1 MTIALTVLAF
11 VLGTVFGSFINC
23 AAWRIVH
30 KESVLH
36 GRSHCA
42 ECGHVLSAA
51 DLVPIFSWLFLRGRC
66 RYCGKKISPRYVI
79 AEALLGAVFAL
90 CYLRLGLS
98 WAALRAMG
106 LSTMLLG
113 ISLVDLDIQEI
124 PDQILV
130 YAIIWWLI
138 FVFLMPEGVRD
149 GMLGGILAAIFIG
162 GGMLMI
168 TLGFDK
174 VMKKETMGGGDIKL
188 LFVVSLYLGALVG
201 LMNLIISCIVGLAF
215 VYFMR
220 SNKIPF
226 GPSISIST
234 VFCLLFGREMINW
247 YAGFFR

>member
-1 MTIALTVLAF
+1 MTIALAVLAF
-11 VLGTVFGSFINC
+11 ILGAVFGSFINC
-23 AAWRIVH
+23 AAWRVVH

-42 ECGHVLSAA
+42 ECGHTLSAL
-51 DLVPIFSWLFLRGRC
+51 DLVPIFSWLFLGGKC
-66 RYCGKKISPRYVI
+66 RYCGKKISPRYLIV
-79 AEALLGAVFAL
+79 ELVLGAVFTVTF
-90 CYLRLGLS
+90 LRLGLS
-98 WAALRAMG
+98 WATLRAMG
-106 LSTMLLG
+106 LTVMLMGL
-113 ISLVDLDIQEI
+113 SLVDLDIQEI
-124 PDQILV
+124 PDQFLV
-130 YAIIWWLI
+130 CAIVWWLI

-234 VFCLLFGREMINW
+234 VICLLFGSAMIDW